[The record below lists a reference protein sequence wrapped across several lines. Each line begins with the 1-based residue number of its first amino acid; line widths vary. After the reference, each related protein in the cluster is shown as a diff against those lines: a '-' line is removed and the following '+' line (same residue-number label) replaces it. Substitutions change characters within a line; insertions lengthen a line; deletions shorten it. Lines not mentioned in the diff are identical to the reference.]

1 MPLLQIAKDGPI
13 TTLTIDR
20 AETMNPLGAAG
31 DGDEFTAACTAINRD
46 YDTRCVILTGAGRAF
61 SAGGDIKAMRDK
73 TGGFGGATP
82 TLGNRLRCA
91 GLRAEADLIELFSCE
106 PLNRGDGVAANPLV

>member
-46 YDTRCVILTGAGRAF
+46 YDTRCVILTGAGRAAI
-61 SAGGDIKAMRDK
+61 SR
-73 TGGFGGATP
+73 
-82 TLGNRLRCA
+82 RCA
-91 GLRAEADLIELFSCE
+91 IRPADLAGR
-106 PLNRGDGVAANPLV
+106 PR